1 MRRPWLLAMQAV
13 ECHEWREGNILGE
26 RRPGSTAHSLHR
38 AYHHDRR
45 APVTLMFVS
54 RPLAHFPAASVRA
67 KKLAA
72 AFKRGRSFSEKI
84 ESEAHGVTCLTTKWL
99 DVRSSDGLR
108 SACTTLRPVAE
119 LPTAAI

>member
-26 RRPGSTAHSLHR
+26 RRRGSTAHSLHR

-54 RPLAHFPAASVRA
+54 RPLAHFPAVERPCQKARGG
-67 KKLAA
+67 
-72 AFKRGRSFSEKI
+72 FQKRQVIQRK
-84 ESEAHGVTCLTTKWL
+84 
-99 DVRSSDGLR
+99 D
-108 SACTTLRPVAE
+108 
-119 LPTAAI
+119 